1 MNMIPPLRITIYLWQ
16 SVSMAGSDN
25 ALLTSRSTHIVIGIN
40 IIINLSILVN
50 IIRYVKLDSSEIWPR
65 FTSINQQ

>member
-1 MNMIPPLRITIYLWQ
+1 MIPPLRITIYLWQ

-25 ALLTSRSTHIVIGIN
+25 ALLTSRSNHIVIGIN